1 MRLFLPQ
8 ADAEQ
13 VSHTSFAGDVNS
25 GKAWKAVRRPS
36 DMNKYAK
43 QIREYRSQEKP
54 IQEEPEP
61 ELDDSGNATAMACPF
76 PAHLQPPTTKVNY
89 PVPESAWFT
98 GLVWY
103 I

>member
-25 GKAWKAVRRPS
+25 GKAWKAVRCPS

>member
-89 PVPESAWFT
+89 PVPKSAWFT